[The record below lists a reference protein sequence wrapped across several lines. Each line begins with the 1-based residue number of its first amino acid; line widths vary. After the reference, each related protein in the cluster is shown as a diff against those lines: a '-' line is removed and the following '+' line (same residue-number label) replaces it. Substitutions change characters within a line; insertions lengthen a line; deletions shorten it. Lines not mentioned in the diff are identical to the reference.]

1 MRRVGGALD
10 LNSSSLG
17 GAALGGLDSSM
28 LSMGGGCGEID
39 TTARLG
45 ARASLSA
52 SQFGRGSFVRPG
64 GAPPSA
70 KKPAAAHGRPSLAL
84 QPGDRCVPRA
94 GAAFWREREGAGPA
108 VSKGP
113 HLTHPTL
120 IQQCTL
126 AHALSRAPAG
136 G

>member
-28 LSMGGGCGEID
+28 LSMGGGCGDID

-52 SQFGRGSFVRPG
+52 SQFGPGSFVRPG

-84 QPGDRCVPRA
+84 QPGDRCVLRA
-94 GAAFWREREGAGPA
+94 GGEGLAGGSARPG
-108 VSKGP
+108 SLQGP
-113 HLTHPTL
+113 NTPHTQPPTR
-120 IQQCTL
+120 ISR
-126 AHALSRAPAG
+126 HAPRRAPAG